1 MREIRLTEI
10 ANLLTLTRKRENMK
24 SYHNLSDRLISFAV
38 SMITVTDQL
47 PKNIAG
53 YHLAR
58 QLTRSGSSPALQY
71 GEAQSAESRSDFIHK
86 MKIALKE
93 LRETYNCLKIIDKLD
108 WLKEHNIH
116 AELTECNELISI
128 FVKSISTAQK
138 NRGTEKTQQSC

>member
-1 MREIRLTEI
+1 
-10 ANLLTLTRKRENMK
+10 
-24 SYHNLSDRLISFAV
+24 
-38 SMITVTDQL
+38 MITVADQL
-47 PKNIAG
+47 PKNIG
-53 YHLAR
+53 GCHLAR

-86 MKIALKE
+86 MKIAVKE

-116 AELTECNELISI
+116 AEQTECNELISI

-138 NRGTEKTQQSC
+138 NRSTEKTQQSC